1 MNSFLLSVN
10 NSFRSLILFSN
21 PLYVVVEQRSK
32 TNWGKKSWIVE
43 FEFTCPGNTWWLSIV
58 GNTPK
63 HRLRLLD
70 RHRRERNLSR
80 CNLLGFKSR
89 FNCNFLF
96 SHCLLSSSKLVAR
109 TQTPT
114 ELTRRRTTRKNNNRF
129 AEPKRTSFTL
139 SSFSFQRILFHYS
152 TTLTSS
158 FPRVLIVAKPSFA
171 PLHLPIL
178 DIPSLHVETFPP
190 IQS

>member
-1 MNSFLLSVN
+1 MSSSNLRVRVTRGGS
-10 NSFRSLILFSN
+10 RSWETPRSIDFDFSIEI
-21 PLYVVVEQRSK
+21 PA
-32 TNWGKKSWIVE
+32 G
-43 FEFTCPGNTWWLSIV
+43 
-58 GNTPK
+58 
-63 HRLRLLD
+63 D

>member
-21 PLYVVVEQRSK
+21 PLYVVVEQWSK

-70 RHRRERNLSR
+70 RNTGRGSTPTRTSLVVISSVLNRDSTVIFSSLTVYFPRRNSSRALKHQPNSPVVAPRGKTTTDSRNRRE
-80 CNLLGFKSR
+80 
-89 FNCNFLF
+89 
-96 SHCLLSSSKLVAR
+96 LLSHFPPSPS
-109 TQTPT
+109 
-114 ELTRRRTTRKNNNRF
+114 NG
-129 AEPKRTSFTL
+129 S
-139 SSFSFQRILFHYS
+139 YS
-152 TTLTSS
+152 TIP
-158 FPRVLIVAKPSFA
+158 PR
-171 PLHLPIL
+171 
-178 DIPSLHVETFPP
+178 
-190 IQS
+190 